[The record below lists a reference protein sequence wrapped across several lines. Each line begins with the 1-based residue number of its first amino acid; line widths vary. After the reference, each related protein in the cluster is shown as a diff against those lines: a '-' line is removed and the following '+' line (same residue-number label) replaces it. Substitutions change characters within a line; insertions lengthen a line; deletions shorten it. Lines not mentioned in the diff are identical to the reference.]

1 MSICIWGWSWEDKC
15 ELEKEKRREEKL
27 ISYVVYVLV
36 LLQELLWILM
46 AGISGC
52 CVKENV

>member
-15 ELEKEKRREEKL
+15 EPEEKKRREEKL
-27 ISYVVYVLV
+27 TSYVVYVLV

-46 AGISGC
+46 AGISGR